1 MHPISD
7 LALSALSGSR
17 VDDRVV
23 ATVWY
28 AGEVVV
34 DELPVSKWSIE
45 ADGTP
50 GAQVQRRVR
59 LDVTDVD
66 GTLAPWALNDPLGV
80 GGPRIHLSYRFGGQ
94 GYANEIV
101 DLGRFRTTSSAPV
114 QRWRKY
120 DLPGGDY
127 EIRWVSSGAT
137 IPVTAQDLTQVAKAA
152 RFMAPESPASGSTV
166 VSEVR
171 RLLTGIMPVTVH
183 PDVDD
188 APVPVLTVYE
198 TERMDAID
206 DLVDMIACAYRMTGD
221 GQLEIYPRDA
231 TAPVWEIAGSDSGA
245 LIELQQSQSVDG
257 LYNAAVVE
265 GSAGLNGLPL
275 RKILTEDDGPLRW
288 NGPHWQVPLFYSS
301 SLLATQ
307 AQVDDYAERLLGEN
321 IQGRTVTLNI
331 ECLPHP
337 ALQIGDTVRV
347 LAPSVSGSQV
357 PLDGIVRTFR
367 LSGST
372 EGVDTMSMTVECP
385 YDVVQAVE
393 HLFRAPL

>member
-1 MHPISD
+1 MHQISD
-7 LALSALSGSR
+7 LALSALTGSR

-28 AGEVVV
+28 GGEVVV
-34 DELPVSKWSIE
+34 ESLPVSKWSIE

-50 GAQVQRRVR
+50 GAQIQRRIQ

-66 GTLAPWALNDPLGV
+66 GKLAPWALNDPLGV
-80 GGPRIHLSYRFGGQ
+80 AGPRIHLSYRFGGE

-101 DLGRFRTTSSAPV
+101 DIGRFRTTKSAPV

-120 DLPGGDY
+120 ELPSGDY

-137 IPVTAQDLTQVAKAA
+137 IPVSAQDLTQVASKA
-152 RFMAPESPASGSTV
+152 RFMAPESPPSGATV

-188 APVPVLTVYE
+188 VSVPVTTIYE

-206 DLVDMIACAYRMTGD
+206 DLVDRIACAYRMTGD
-221 GQLEIYPRDA
+221 GQLEIYPTAA
-231 TAPVWEIAGSDSGA
+231 TDPVWEIAGGDGGA

-257 LYNAAVVE
+257 LYNATVVE
-265 GSAGLNGLPL
+265 GTAGLNGLPL
-275 RKILTEDDGPLRW
+275 RKIATEDDGPLRF

-301 SLLATQ
+301 TFLTTQ
-307 AQVDDYAERLLGEN
+307 AQVDAEAVRLLAGR
-321 IQGRTVTLNI
+321 IQDRSVTLNI

-347 LAPSVSGSQV
+347 FAPSVSGSQV

-372 EGVDTMSMTVECP
+372 EGVDPMTLTVECP
-385 YDVVQAVE
+385 YEAVQAVV
-393 HLFRAPL
+393 HLLQAPR

>member
-28 AGEVVV
+28 GGEVVV
-34 DELPVSKWSIE
+34 QELPVSKWSID
-45 ADGTP
+45 ADG
-50 GAQVQRRVR
+50 GAQVQRRVQ

-66 GTLAPWALNDPLGV
+66 GKLAPWALNDPLGV

-101 DLGRFRTTSSAPV
+101 DLGRFRTTASSPV

-120 DLPGGDY
+120 DLPSGDH

-152 RFMAPESPASGSTV
+152 RFMAPESPPAGATV

-171 RLLTGIMPVTVH
+171 RLLTGIMPVTVAAGVV
-183 PDVDD
+183 DV
-188 APVPVLTVYE
+188 AIPTASVFE
-198 TERMDAID
+198 TERMDAVD
-206 DLVDMIACAYRMTGD
+206 DLVDRIACAYRMTGD
-221 GQLEIYPRDA
+221 GQLEIYPTAA
-231 TAPVWEIAGSDSGA
+231 TTPVWEIAGAEGGA

-265 GSAGLNGLPL
+265 GMAGLNGLPL
-275 RKILTEDDGPLRW
+275 RKIVTEDDGPLRW

-307 AQVDDYAERLLGEN
+307 AQVDAEAARLLAGR
-321 IQGRTVTLNI
+321 IQDRTVTLNI
-331 ECLPHP
+331 ECLPNP
-337 ALQIGDTVRV
+337 ALQVGDTVRV

-357 PLDGIVRTFR
+357 PLDGVVRTFR

-372 EGVDTMSMTVECP
+372 EGVDTMTMTVECP
-385 YDVVQAVE
+385 YDVVQAVV
-393 HLFRAPL
+393 HLLRAPL